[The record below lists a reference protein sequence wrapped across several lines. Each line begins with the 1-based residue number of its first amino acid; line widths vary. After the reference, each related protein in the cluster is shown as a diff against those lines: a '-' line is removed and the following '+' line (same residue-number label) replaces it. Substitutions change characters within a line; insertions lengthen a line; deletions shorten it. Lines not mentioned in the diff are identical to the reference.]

1 ALLCLPTHMRAVVD
15 RHYLKSKGYSLE
27 SIRLADPQCRP
38 IITSTE
44 LIFNI
49 SYSDCGTRRQ
59 V

>member
-15 RHYLKSKGYSLE
+15 RHYLQSQGYSVGSISLE
-27 SIRLADPQCRP
+27 DPTCRP
-38 IITSTE
+38 KITSTE
-44 LIFNI
+44 VIFNI